1 MNVDRESREHAG
13 PEMPAPPSTFPC
25 ASPQLDTETST
36 GSLPTLDERR
46 HLRRGAEGNDRLEA
60 FYEPC
65 PQGDDCAG
73 DGKHRR
79 LFDCEQGC
87 GFRGCAACMEVHESE
102 PHTNDSDTSRERFRD
117 VQR

>member
-1 MNVDRESREHAG
+1 MTMNLDSEAEAQGATTPRD
-13 PEMPAPPSTFPC
+13 PTAPFPSG
-25 ASPQLDTETST
+25 SPQPVAVTSPA
-36 GSLPTLDERR
+36 SLPPILNVRTADKLAD
-46 HLRRGAEGNDRLEA
+46 

-79 LFDCEQGC
+79 LFACDQGC

-102 PHTNDSDTSRERFRD
+102 PHA
-117 VQR
+117 